1 MMFQIMVFVI
11 DDIHGLLGLLVLD
24 ILVMKNS
31 LHTFQLMAYSKIHP
45 LYMVRINNCHTS
57 KIDQCADSCNLNH
70 IRAVERRIAENKA
83 HIADGKNSQPNADIG
98 KELFV
103 GHHQITLCPGK
114 FPEAYAHY
122 SIDQAIDHNQPEQP
136 KPLTG
141 PAKHKIGIAIDLPF
155 KGCRKLRHHKGTHT
169 HIAHILRTGFT
180 AAKNKQIH

>member
-11 DDIHGLLGLLVLD
+11 DDVHGFLGLLVLD
-24 ILVMKNS
+24 ILVMENG
-31 LHTFQLMAYSKIHP
+31 LHTFQLMAHPKIHP
-45 LYMVRINNCHTS
+45 LHMVGINDGNTS
-57 KIDQCADSCNLNH
+57 KVDQCSDSRNLNH
-70 IRAVERRIAENKA
+70 IRTVERRIAENKA